1 MKEMGLLFSGYVKEQ
16 HRFRRLSFTQSA
28 HKKPG
33 NFGHIE
39 RACVKKP
46 GAFNGI
52 PSHRAFLC
60 EEAAHFSTA
69 FSHRTRLNFCHI
81 AFETEGN
88 PRKRAAIVAGKIWL
102 VHFIRCRFNKRS
114 SK

>member
-16 HRFRRLSFTQSA
+16 RVFRQPFRI
-28 HKKPG
+28 K
-33 NFGHIE
+33 

-52 PSHRAFLC
+52 PSHRALLC